1 MLGAAMTEV
10 SLNIEITEIIFH
22 TVKRFIYCKLS
33 KKQTNGWG
41 KFTLIL
47 SGISLI
53 FPVFLIF
60 FKK

>member
-1 MLGAAMTEV
+1 MTEV